1 MMTVDAVFEVK
12 GAVAHS
18 TSYAAGPWDPS
29 MQHGGAPSAL
39 VAWVVENIPTAAPMQ
54 VARMTIDLLRPVPIA
69 PLEIRSEVVREGKKI
84 QLCGVSL
91 LAGGKEC
98 VRASALKIRAAEYPE
113 LNGVTETPANIPSP
127 SESSSIDEIVRRS
140 SGFISGLEVKNAIGN
155 FGLLSA
161 GGPAACWFRSVRP
174 IVAGEANTPL
184 MRAAMTSDFCNG
196 VSSVL
201 DQGWTFLNGDLSIN
215 FARMPVGDWIALDAE
230 TWVDERGVGIA
241 AGKLADERGYFGRA
255 IQSLVVEKR

>member
-1 MMTVDAVFEVK
+1 MSVDAVFEVK
-12 GAVAHS
+12 GNVAHS
-18 TSYAAGPWDPS
+18 TAHAAGPWDPS

-91 LAGGKEC
+91 FAGGKEC
-98 VRASALKIRAAEYPE
+98 VRASALKIRVADYPE
-113 LNGVTETPANIPSP
+113 LNGVAEAAASLPSP
-127 SESSSIDEIVRRS
+127 AESAPIEEVVRRS
-140 SGFISGLEVKNAIGN
+140 SGFISGVEVRNAIGN
-155 FGLLSA
+155 FGLLSG

-184 MRAAMTSDFCNG
+184 MRAALTSDFCNG

-201 DQGWTFLNGDLSIN
+201 DRGWTFLNGDLSIN
-215 FARMPVGDWIALDAE
+215 FARMPVGEWIALDAE
-230 TWVDERGVGIA
+230 TWIDERGVGIA

-255 IQSLVVEKR
+255 VQSLVVEKR